1 MGKARRTAAPLLAS
15 LLFVALSFV
24 LLSTAAATAAG
35 AGADQQEAPA
45 LVVHFFDVGQGDATL
60 LQHGDVT
67 ILIDA
72 GRHDRRDVLP
82 YLHAA
87 GVERLTLVIATHP
100 HADHIGQMDQVIK
113 TFPVEEVWMSGN
125 EHTSRVY
132 ERLIDAILES
142 EAGYHE
148 PRAGEVLELGDLRLE
163 VVSPRDLTGNLN
175 DDSIAV
181 RVVFNDVVLLFTG
194 DAEREAERRMVQ
206 SGLPL
211 KAHVLHLGHHG
222 SRTSSTPDFIA
233 AVDPDV
239 AIYSAGAGN
248 TYGHPDPGV
257 MERLRRAGITVYGT
271 DVHGTIKV
279 TTDGMRY
286 WVEPERGGAGAGLS
300 VTVETGIAGEGCA
313 PGQINVNTAPEKELV
328 RIVHI
333 GPARAREMIA
343 LRPFASLADLERVRG
358 LGSTRLQDIIE
369 EGLACV
375 GP

>member
-1 MGKARRTAAPLLAS
+1 MGKGRRLTAPLLTS
-15 LLFVALSFV
+15 LLLVALSVV
-24 LLSTAAATAAG
+24 LSSVTGCSIVAAADGHG
-35 AGADQQEAPA
+35 APP

-82 YLHAA
+82 YLQAA

-100 HADHIGQMDQVIK
+100 HADHIGQMDQVIR

-125 EHTSRVY
+125 EHTSRVF
-132 ERLIDAILES
+132 ERLLDAILDS

-148 PRAGEVLELGDLRLE
+148 PRAGEVVALGDLRLE

-181 RVVFNDVVLLFTG
+181 RVVYKDVALLFTG
-194 DAEREAERRMVQ
+194 DAERDAERRMVE

-211 KAHVLHLGHHG
+211 KAHILHLGHHG
-222 SRTSSTPDFIA
+222 SRTSSTAEFVA

-257 MERLRRAGITVYGT
+257 IDRLRRAGIAVYGT

-279 TTDGMRY
+279 TTDGIRY
-286 WVEPERGGAGAGLS
+286 WVEPERGATGDVLS
-300 VTVETGIAGEGCA
+300 VTVGTGAAGGSCA
-313 PGQINVNTAPEKELV
+313 PGQININVAPEEELV

-333 GPARAREMIA
+333 GPARAREIIA
-343 LRPFASLADLERVRG
+343 LRPFASLSDLGRVRG